1 MAKKEKENCNKYK
14 YPQKFTY
21 ERGGGKNK
29 SKTLSTST

>member
-1 MAKKEKENCNKYK
+1 MAKKEKENCNK

-29 SKTLSTST
+29 SKTLSTSLF